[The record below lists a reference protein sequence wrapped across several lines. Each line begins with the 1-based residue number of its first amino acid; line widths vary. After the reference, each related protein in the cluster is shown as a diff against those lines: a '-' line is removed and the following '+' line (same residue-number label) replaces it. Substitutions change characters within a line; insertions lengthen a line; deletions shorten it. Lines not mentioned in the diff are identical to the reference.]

1 MIIRTIFTLLVLPV
15 VVFLWLMGWSFVWIG
30 SLQESQKPKSAPDPN
45 ALGFMALMPE
55 EQHQMQQV
63 HKKAVKR

>member
-1 MIIRTIFTLLVLPV
+1 
-15 VVFLWLMGWSFVWIG
+15 MGWSFVWIG